1 MCGTYHKELKQ
12 KKWKIE
18 RKKKSRTTKV
28 ASATQN
34 KLVPATRTRHLPHSY
49 LLTH

>member
-1 MCGTYHKELKQ
+1 VGNLSQRVEK

-18 RKKKSRTTKV
+18 RKKKPRTTKV

-34 KLVPATRTRHLPHSY
+34 KLVPATRT
-49 LLTH
+49 